1 MQATGENI
9 LKSIYGAGG
18 PGGTIIE
25 SVPLYQHDICLIRGR
40 DASDNPAENEPLK
53 PSNEGIGEVWF
64 SLITTDPEP
73 YTVADVEAGYSIPAD
88 FEDGLPSVPN
98 SKSAAADPLW
108 RSAWNLCRLW
118 QELGYRYS
126 YSMSNAEIIPPGV
139 FSNASYAVPATGF
152 MVATVDDEAWGP
164 EDGRK
169 CIVTNIKSKIFLF
182 RDDKYYKR
190 LIIIGGHALDNS
202 YLSGSV
208 DVNAPAL
215 PTRVVIDL
223 HAGYTKTEQKDSAD
237 PFKAVYFKTF
247 EEFYEATLKITQEV
261 GYHGLTGWPLLIV
274 DSVKPLN

>member
-25 SVPLYQHDICLIRGR
+25 SVPLYQHDICLVRGR
-40 DASDNPAENEPLK
+40 DTGEKLYPD
-53 PSNEGIGEVWF
+53 NEGIGEVWF
-64 SLITTDPEP
+64 SLINADPEP
-73 YTVADVEAGYSIPAD
+73 YTVANVDSADNSISAD
-88 FEDGLPSVPN
+88 FEDGLPSVSN
-98 SKSAAADPLW
+98 SKAAAADPLW

-152 MVATVDDEAWGP
+152 MVATIDDESYD
-164 EDGRK
+164 ETDGRK

-182 RDDKYYKR
+182 RDAPYYKR

-223 HAGYTKTEQKDSAD
+223 HAGYTETERKDSKE

-247 EEFYEATLKITQEV
+247 EEFYEATLTITQKV